1 MSPIAFNN
9 CAGAGDGGGGDD
21 GGPGGGGNGSI
32 GVDEK
37 WAQALTLI
45 LFGVRLGSDEMS
57 FFDDYIH
64 THRMRVPQ
72 PFWWIIGMNP

>member
-1 MSPIAFNN
+1 MSPFAFNN
-9 CAGAGDGGGGDD
+9 CAGDGGGCGDD

-64 THRMRVPQ
+64 IHTVCVYL
-72 PFWWIIGMNP
+72 NPSGESWV

>member
-1 MSPIAFNN
+1 VVGVRLDQKFNNSLINSIELTKLLLKMSPIAFNN

-37 WAQALTLI
+37 
-45 LFGVRLGSDEMS
+45 
-57 FFDDYIH
+57 
-64 THRMRVPQ
+64 
-72 PFWWIIGMNP
+72 